1 MSSPTNKFSENIWT
15 QNGAGANAYEGR
27 EQAALIAWSNLL
39 VIHYSL
45 HNQALEKILMFRKK
59 KCCAERI

>member
-1 MSSPTNKFSENIWT
+1 MSSPTNKFSEDIWT

-45 HNQALEKILMFRKK
+45 HNQALEKILMF
-59 KCCAERI
+59 